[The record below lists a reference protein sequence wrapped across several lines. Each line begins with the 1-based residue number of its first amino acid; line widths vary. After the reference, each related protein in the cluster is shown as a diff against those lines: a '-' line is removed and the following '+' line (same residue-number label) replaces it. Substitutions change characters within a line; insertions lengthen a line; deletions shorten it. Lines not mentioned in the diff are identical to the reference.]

1 MRSYNDAKGVF
12 FIFKTGFGADG
23 DIQEQEL
30 DFEHVRGAF
39 DKNPFVMATLQHI
52 KEKRA
57 LGNELIERIKN
68 INK

>member
-1 MRSYNDAKGVF
+1 
-12 FIFKTGFGADG
+12 
-23 DIQEQEL
+23 
-30 DFEHVRGAF
+30 
-39 DKNPFVMATLQHI
+39 MATLQHI